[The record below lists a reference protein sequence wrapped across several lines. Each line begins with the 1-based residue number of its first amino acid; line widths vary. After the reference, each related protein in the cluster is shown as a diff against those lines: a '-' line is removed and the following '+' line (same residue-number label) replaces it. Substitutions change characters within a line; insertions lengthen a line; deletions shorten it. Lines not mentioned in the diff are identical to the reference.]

1 MMDTIRAAYVIGR
14 RDFTAIIFSKAF
26 LFFLLGPLFPLL
38 VGGFAGAL
46 GGEVAKDIARP
57 VVGIAMNAKDGA
69 ALLKAR
75 EVMAAELGERRFPE
89 MKMLPQSD
97 DSPETLLKNTKGGLA
112 AVFKGSLDKP
122 LLIGT
127 ESSVEGWKGEMALL
141 AAYAKNGEALK
152 LAPIDTQTV
161 QQSAGNK
168 KQQQLLTGQAAQV
181 LVFMLTMLLAGM
193 VMSNMVEEKSNKI
206 IEVIAA
212 AVPMDSV
219 FIGKLFAMLAMAFIG
234 IIVWAGVGFTL
245 IMLAGSALPTLPV
258 PAVGWPMFI
267 ALCIIYFA
275 MAYLVLGSLFIGIG
289 AQAGTVREVQTLS
302 MPITMVQLINFFFAM
317 YTVTKINT
325 PIETFA
331 AMFPFSSPFAMV
343 ARAAQDATL
352 WHHAVAVL
360 GQGLFALLIIRLGVW
375 LFRRNVM
382 KSGSGG
388 RVKDAGRRKLFGLV
402 PMGR

>member
-1 MMDTIRAAYVIGR
+1 MKILPLGDDPEA
-14 RDFTAIIFSKAF
+14 
-26 LFFLLGPLFPLL
+26 LLKNAKNGLVAVLQGDLEKPLL
-38 VGGFAGAL
+38 VGTEGA
-46 GGEVAKDIARP
+46 VD
-57 VVGIAMNAKDGA
+57 
-69 ALLKAR
+69 
-75 EVMAAELGERRFPE
+75 
-89 MKMLPQSD
+89 
-97 DSPETLLKNTKGGLA
+97 
-112 AVFKGSLDKP
+112 
-122 LLIGT
+122 
-127 ESSVEGWKGEMALL
+127 GWKGEMALL
-141 AAYAKNGEALK
+141 AAYAKNGDSLN
-152 LAPIDTQTV
+152 LAPVATQMV
-161 QQSAGNK
+161 KQSAGNK

-212 AVPMDSV
+212 AVPMDAV

-234 IIVWAGVGFTL
+234 LLVWAGVGFAL
-245 IMLAGSALPTLPV
+245 VGLAGSALPSFPT

-267 ALCIIYFA
+267 ALSIIYFA

-289 AQAGTVREVQTLS
+289 AQAATVREVQTLS
-302 MPITMVQLINFFFAM
+302 MPITMLQLINFFFAM

-325 PIETFA
+325 PVESFA
-331 AMFPFSSPFAMV
+331 AILPFSSPFAMV

-352 WHHAVAVL
+352 WHHAVAII

-388 RVKDAGRRKLFGLV
+388 RVKDSGRRKLFGLV
-402 PMGR
+402 PIGRS